1 MLDTEQGASAEVT
14 AAETAGQAESESLPA
29 GDLTRLRWRLA
40 AAGAILVII
49 GASILSVAYAAD
61 VGQAFHALNGLIL
74 LVILLTAYALA
85 SVSYRTH
92 AEQERRRRAHVFID
106 SAEMQDTAMRDYLTQ
121 LFNRCYFFK
130 RLGPELDRARSLQ
143 TPLAIL
149 MLDVDQLDAINDAYG
164 RKAGDVALAKLGK
177 LVLKC
182 TRATDIPA
190 RLGDDEFGV
199 IMPETDRRGAFVVAT
214 RIRRTLEVTPVYEK
228 DGHSLKL
235 TVSLGVSAFPWDG
248 QGADDLVQKADAC
261 MYVVKAARHADT
273 DAPDRTPSEPSLTG

>member
-1 MLDTEQGASAEVT
+1 VT
-14 AAETAGQAESESLPA
+14 AAETARQTRSDSAPA
-29 GDLTRLRWRLA
+29 GDRPRLRWRLA
-40 AAGAILVII
+40 AAGAIFAII
-49 GASILSVAYAAD
+49 GASILSVAYVAD
-61 VGQAFHALNGLIL
+61 VGRAFHVLNGLIFAAVL
-74 LVILLTAYALA
+74 LMAYALA
-85 SVSYRTH
+85 SLSRETR
-92 AEQERRRRAHVFID
+92 AEQEQRRQARGLID
-106 SAEMQDTAMRDYLTQ
+106 SLEMQDTAMRDYLTQ

-177 LVLKC
+177 LIVKC
-182 TRATDIPA
+182 TRTTDIPA

-214 RIRRTLEVTPVYEK
+214 RIRRTLEVTPVYEQ

-248 QGADDLVQKADAC
+248 NCADDLVHKADAC
-261 MYVVKAARHADT
+261 MYVVKAARRGDIV
-273 DAPDRTPSEPSLTG
+273 APDRTPSESSLTG

>member
-14 AAETAGQAESESLPA
+14 AAETVGQAESESPPA
-29 GDLTRLRWRLA
+29 TDLTRLRWRLA

-74 LVILLTAYALA
+74 VGILLTAYALA
-85 SVSYRTH
+85 SVSHRTH

-121 LFNRCYFFK
+121 LFNRYYFFK
-130 RLGPELDRARSLQ
+130 RLGPELERARSLQ

-228 DGHSLKL
+228 DGHSIKL

-248 QGADDLVQKADAC
+248 KGADDLVQKADAC